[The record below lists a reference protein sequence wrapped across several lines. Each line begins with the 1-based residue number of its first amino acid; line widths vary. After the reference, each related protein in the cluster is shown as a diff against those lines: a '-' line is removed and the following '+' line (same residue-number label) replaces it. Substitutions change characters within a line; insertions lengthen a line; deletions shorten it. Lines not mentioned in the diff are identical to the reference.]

1 MKYVQDREPR
11 QSSTRSSP
19 IRDLPI
25 DRTSTR
31 SIDYR
36 LSSSN
41 EASSIEKKLREGHP
55 ITMEVNGATLDEIV
69 TYVMQESKITYNE
82 ARYAVLK
89 VLDLGIAMKR
99 IKRNPIGLYYLILAK
114 PATLTMKIREPRFS
128 DDSSSESRSDTS
140 FD

>member
-1 MKYVQDREPR
+1 
-11 QSSTRSSP
+11 
-19 IRDLPI
+19 
-25 DRTSTR
+25 
-31 SIDYR
+31 
-36 LSSSN
+36 
-41 EASSIEKKLREGHP
+41 
-55 ITMEVNGATLDEIV
+55 MEVNGATLDEIV